1 MRKTIPS
8 TGSPLKKVLCSA
20 TFEEFGPTH
29 DFFDYTGCRSAG
41 ALLAEEGPGKVPE
54 PAVLAKP
61 NSSPDTSVT
70 VGSAATVGLRS
81 ARDSLRADLA
91 RHASHSD
98 QKT

>member
-1 MRKTIPS
+1 MRREVHVRFCER
-8 TGSPLKKVLCSA
+8 LAV
-20 TFEEFGPTH
+20 TFRGPTLP
-29 DFFDYTGCRSAG
+29 GCRSAG

-54 PAVLAKP
+54 PAVLAKL